1 MEENTKQLLKWYGIR
16 IVALVGLGAATW
28 LGYSCYAATQQK
40 NEEILH
46 AAEKHAH
53 ILTKNVI
60 ALKETTAEL
69 KSHNQTH
76 ITQIKTLTDLYGT
89 LSTQQQTYAGEQQAV
104 CDEINGV
111 NNNLTRFT
119 QETHTHLAQLE
130 EKLRYNVANVDTLKA
145 KVSSLT
151 TMQKQLSS
159 LENNVNA
166 ITILLKELQESDEDD
181 ISSGKPM
188 ITSVGYQIGDE
199 VQYISFVIKEAD
211 PDVLE
216 KMLSVTAAYSGGLQE
231 HRKKTTK
238 ETPAGS
244 VERTEVLY
252 RGAINGVYLRN
263 MLLTEYNAKTASASV
278 FLKLQGNNEI
288 DAVTA
293 LTQTIPLS
301 VSAKEKYAKLET
313 TLAQRQ

>member
-1 MEENTKQLLKWYGIR
+1 
-16 IVALVGLGAATW
+16 V
-28 LGYSCYAATQQK
+28 
-40 NEEILH
+40 
-46 AAEKHAH
+46 
-53 ILTKNVI
+53 
-60 ALKETTAEL
+60 
-69 KSHNQTH
+69 
-76 ITQIKTLTDLYGT
+76 
-89 LSTQQQTYAGEQQAV
+89 
-104 CDEINGV
+104 
-111 NNNLTRFT
+111 
-119 QETHTHLAQLE
+119 
-130 EKLRYNVANVDTLKA
+130 
-145 KVSSLT
+145 
-151 TMQKQLSS
+151 
-159 LENNVNA
+159 
-166 ITILLKELQESDEDD
+166 
-181 ISSGKPM
+181 
-188 ITSVGYQIGDE
+188 
-199 VQYISFVIKEAD
+199 SFVIKGVNPE
-211 PDVLE
+211 VLE